1 MDAHT
6 IKLPAGLIDTNEAP
20 TVAAQQEFQ
29 EETGYIINV
38 VNVLPASYLSL
49 GLTNE
54 SAFMVWLEVAI
65 PLQHNL
71 KVHNN
76 QIQSSGLEES
86 KKDHGL
92 KNLLLSMVESLEAL
106 DELQIEE
113 GVKVFVALYLL
124 VLEMSM
130 GEN

>member
-1 MDAHT
+1 M
-6 IKLPAGLIDTNEAP
+6 
-20 TVAAQQEFQ
+20 
-29 EETGYIINV
+29 
-38 VNVLPASYLSL
+38 
-49 GLTNE
+49 
-54 SAFMVWLEVAI
+54 AI

-76 QIQSSGLEES
+76 QIQSSGLEEF

-92 KNLLLSMVESLEAL
+92 KKLLLSMVESLEAL

-130 GEN
+130 GEKLAEEIATTTAKSGRNAK